1 MISIKAA
8 VIAASAVGA
17 VAAGGVTWAS
27 VAQTDA
33 APRSAHDRL
42 PAAVN
47 DARQGTPKVLPSCL
61 PASELAKKG
70 KDAVGK
76 GTSALP
82 DARRQV
88 PGTSVQPGPGEV
100 KAPVAKPG
108 VPNVELPPCP
118 DVSALPKQGARV
130 PSAPGV
136 PQAPEV
142 PQVPGVGGLNCDK
155 LAPAVEVGSPLERTV
170 MLSKGLKYVSSK
182 TGVRKV
188 GAAQACT
195 VTQKWVSRAA
205 GTAGWVTVE
214 RIKTPA
220 RTAEQE
226 VRKAVG
232 VPAGAVR
239 TTTAN
244 GVVVLQAP
252 AGQSGVLMID
262 PAGYALFLNGS
273 PVASTS
279 LQDVAARLAKVRG

>member
-33 APRSAHDRL
+33 APRAAHDRL

-47 DARQGTPKVLPSCL
+47 DARQGAPKVLPSCL
-61 PASELAKKG
+61 PASELTKKGSELAKKG
-70 KDAVGK
+70 E
-76 GTSALP
+76 
-82 DARRQV
+82 
-88 PGTSVQPGPGEV
+88 GEV
-100 KAPVAKPG
+100 KAPVAKPR
-108 VPNVELPPCP
+108 VPNAELPPCP

-142 PQVPGVGGLNCDK
+142 PQVPGVGGLGCDK
-155 LAPAVEVGSPLERTV
+155 LAPAVEVGGPLERTV
-170 MLSKGLKYVSSK
+170 MLSKGLKHVSSK

-195 VTQKWVSRAA
+195 VTQKWVSKAA

-244 GVVVLQAP
+244 GVVMLQAP
-252 AGQSGVLMID
+252 AGRSGVLMID

-279 LQDVAARLAKVRG
+279 LQDVAAQLAKVRG